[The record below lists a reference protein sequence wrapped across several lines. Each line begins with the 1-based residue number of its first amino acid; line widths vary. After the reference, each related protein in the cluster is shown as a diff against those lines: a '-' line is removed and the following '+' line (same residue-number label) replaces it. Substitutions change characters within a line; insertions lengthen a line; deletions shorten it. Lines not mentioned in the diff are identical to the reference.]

1 MRFDEYHGE
10 AQVYRAVSKFLAII
24 IPYITFA
31 KSQYVGGPWRKL
43 ALDLMRDRGM
53 LERLDDGRLAVRA
66 GDRMVTVSKSDGAS
80 LYFTRDV
87 AAVLHRVQK

>member
-1 MRFDEYHGE
+1 
-10 AQVYRAVSKFLAII
+10 
-24 IPYITFA
+24 
-31 KSQYVGGPWRKL
+31 
-43 ALDLMRDRGM
+43 MRDRGM
-53 LERLDDGRLAVRA
+53 LEQLDDGRLAVRVA